1 MFLTIQLEINIKRES
16 TIWAVITKYT
26 VSWHTVSFVLRNKV
40 FAVDLTGLKNVSL
53 CNMYIL
59 YSLLC

>member
-1 MFLTIQLEINIKRES
+1 MQLEINIKRES
-16 TIWAVITKYT
+16 TIWSVIIKHT

-40 FAVDLTGLKNVSL
+40 FAVDLTGLKNVSS
-53 CNMYIL
+53 CNMYAL